1 MFQTRRP
8 ERQGRRQFVAR
19 SAAVAAAGIAGGL
32 LPVRALAD
40 AISTVAGAP
49 QFETAEQ
56 QTPFGK
62 ATSFNNFYE
71 FGTEIHMLTN
81 GLGEPIAFRLTAGQ
95 AAEYP
100 EALPLLEGRQAE
112 AVLALVGLFFGQ
124 DL

>member
-1 MFQTRRP
+1 MLIPNRRLFGDDIASSDITPEKVFQTRRP
-8 ERQGRRQFVAR
+8 ERQDRRQFVAR

-71 FGTEIHMLTN
+71 FGTEK
-81 GLGEPIAFRLTAGQ
+81 GEPAQWA
-95 AAEYP
+95 
-100 EALPLLEGRQAE
+100 
-112 AVLALVGLFFGQ
+112 
-124 DL
+124 